1 MQRDTIKQ
9 YIRLRRALETER
21 EQLTARLSEVTEA
34 LAGFQGAGLPPAASG
49 KRAGRPAGRVKVENS
64 LSLKE
69 AVLAVIKGKALT
81 KEEVLAA
88 IQKLGYQFR
97 TSNPLNSIGTVLYG
111 KQPRFKNVD
120 GKFSLD

>member
-1 MQRDTIKQ
+1 MQRDTITQ
-9 YIRLRRALETER
+9 YLRLRRALEAER
-21 EQLTARLSEVTEA
+21 EQLTARLSEVSTA
-34 LAGFQGAGLPPAASG
+34 LAGFQGEAAPSVRV
-49 KRAGRPAGRVKVENS
+49 KRAGRPPGRRAKVENT

-111 KQPRFKNVD
+111 KQPKFKNAG